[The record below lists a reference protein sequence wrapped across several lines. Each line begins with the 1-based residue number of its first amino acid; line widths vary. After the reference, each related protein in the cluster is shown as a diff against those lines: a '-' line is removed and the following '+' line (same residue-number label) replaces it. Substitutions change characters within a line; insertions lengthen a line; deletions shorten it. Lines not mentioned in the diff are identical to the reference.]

1 MTSGSLGRLFWD
13 RASDYGTGEV
23 VFVDGGLCGG

>member
-1 MTSGSLGRLFWD
+1 MTSGSVGRRFWG

-23 VFVDGGLCGG
+23 VFVDGGLSGG